1 VSGNKDIKTHFFM
14 DDQVTMVD
22 SEDAQQISIHK
33 VERGTSKYAIK
44 ISTSK
49 TKTMTFKEE
58 IQ

>member
-1 VSGNKDIKTHFFM
+1 
-14 DDQVTMVD
+14 
-22 SEDAQQISIHK
+22 

-58 IQ
+58 IQWEVKL